1 MAAEWDG
8 EKRNLSQ
15 LKVYLEE
22 KDRTVREQVWHTTM
36 NMWLAKRQEINQ
48 IYTDMLTLR
57 KQVAA
62 NAGLADYREYAI
74 RSNERFE
81 YTPEA
86 CFTFHE
92 AIAAV
97 VVPAASRIY
106 AKNAR
111 RLGLDRLRPW
121 DTDVDANDAPPLKPY
136 KGQDALIQGSL
147 NIFQQID
154 PVLANYLAAMAEEA
168 LLDLETRPG
177 KALGGYCTE
186 YAVRKRPFIFINGT
200 GTQTNVQTM
209 FHEAGHAFHVF
220 ETADL
225 PFIWQ
230 TRAPMEFCEVAS
242 MSMELLAAPYIHQ
255 ENGGF
260 YNTADTARAR
270 ILHLERFITFLP
282 YMAVVDG
289 FQHWVYTHIGEAMDP
304 ANCDA
309 AWDRLWARFM
319 PDINWDGHEQARM
332 TGWHRKPHIFGSPF
346 YYIEYGMAE
355 VGALQVWRNSL
366 TDQPAAIQSYRRA
379 LALGGTRTLPE
390 LFAAAGAEFRF
401 DEAMLS
407 SLMGLLEETLGEL
420 EGQVV

>member
-1 MAAEWDG
+1 
-8 EKRNLSQ
+8 
-15 LKVYLEE
+15 
-22 KDRTVREQVWHTTM
+22 
-36 NMWLAKRQEINQ
+36 
-48 IYTDMLTLR
+48 
-57 KQVAA
+57 
-62 NAGLADYREYAI
+62 
-74 RSNERFE
+74 
-81 YTPEA
+81 
-86 CFTFHE
+86 
-92 AIAAV
+92 
-97 VVPAASRIY
+97 
-106 AKNAR
+106 
-111 RLGLDRLRPW
+111 
-121 DTDVDANDAPPLKPY
+121 
-136 KGQDALIQGSL
+136 
-147 NIFQQID
+147 
-154 PVLANYLAAMAEEA
+154 
-168 LLDLETRPG
+168 
-177 KALGGYCTE
+177 
-186 YAVRKRPFIFINGT
+186 
-200 GTQTNVQTM
+200 M

-255 ENGGF
+255 KNGGF
-260 YNTADTARAR
+260 YNTADAARAR

-289 FQHWVYTHIGEAMDP
+289 FQHWVYTHIDEAIDP

-309 AWDRLWARFM
+309 AWDQLWARFM

-366 TDQPAAIQSYRRA
+366 TDQPAAIQAYRRA

-401 DEAMLS
+401 DAAMLS

-420 EGQVV
+420 DEQVV